1 MPSSPMLTV
10 GMPVYN
16 ADRFLAKSLDS
27 ILSQTF
33 TDFKLLISDNASTD
47 RTEEI
52 CREYASRDKR
62 IQYSRNEKNMGA
74 GWNFR
79 RVYSQATG
87 KYYKQAAHD
96 DFLEPTFLEECITAL
111 EANPSLV
118 LAHART
124 KVVSPTGEVVEY
136 YNLPLRFDS
145 PDPLVRWHDLL
156 LNDHMCFQIFGVFR
170 LATLRQCPPQGSY
183 VNSDGVLLAQVG
195 FLGRFWE
202 SDKFLFISTRHE
214 NQSMQTVPVRLKSDG
229 FRLIRRHGTLPC
241 PEWWDPA
248 KSHAVNFPELRQLY
262 EYAASVKRA
271 PLSFVQKLHAYSLL
285 FPWTKK
291 HFRRITKDLL
301 IAADQIIFNYQ
312 NRRAARR
319 LETLSPGA
327 NVKSDMELTTQAQGG
342 KTV

>member
-1 MPSSPMLTV
+1 MPSSPLLTV

-27 ILSQTF
+27 ILRQSF
-33 TDFKLLISDNASTD
+33 TDFELLISDNASTD

-52 CREYASRDKR
+52 CREYTSRDKR
-62 IQYSRNEKNMGA
+62 IRYFRNEKNMGA

-79 RVYSQATG
+79 RVYSEATG

-111 EANPSLV
+111 EADPNLV

-124 KVVSPTGEVVEY
+124 KVVSQKGELVEY
-136 YNLPLRFDS
+136 YSSPLRFDS
-145 PDPLVRWHDLL
+145 PDPLIRWHDLL

-170 LATLRQCPPQGSY
+170 MNALRQCPPQGSY
-183 VNSDGVLLAQVG
+183 VNSDGVLLAQMG
-195 FLGRFWE
+195 FLGCFWE
-202 SDKFLFISTRHE
+202 SDRFLFISTRHE
-214 NQSMQTVPVRLKSDG
+214 NQSMQTVPVRLKSEG

-248 KSHAVNFPELRQLY
+248 KSHSVSFPEFRQLY

-271 PLSFVQKLHAYSLL
+271 PLSFAQKLHACSLL
-285 FPWTKK
+285 LPWTQK

-312 NRRAARR
+312 NWRAAQR
-319 LETLSPGA
+319 LETPGPEPHPT
-327 NVKSDMELTTQAQGG
+327 SDLELTTQAQGG